1 MTDLVVRKVK
11 SGGMLKLVR
20 GVPGVIS
27 QGVVKLERARV
38 ICPACGQHVE
48 SVAGD
53 GRVKGYCAVAKQYV
67 DFLIET
73 QSVRAGKHLKAETKA
88 KLSAANKRRW
98 QDPEYRAKQSAA
110 QKKKWQD
117 PEYRAKISASQT
129 GKHLTDETKA
139 RISGRLRGGTIKGGA
154 I

>member
-53 GRVKGYCAVAKQYV
+53 GRVKGYCAVAKKYV
-67 DFLIET
+67 DFEIEKQRPT
-73 QSVRAGKHLKAETKA
+73 ETRTEMPARPEPIKAGRDSRGRFIKGNIPV
-88 KLSAANKRRW
+88 NKRTRS
-98 QDPEYRAKQSAA
+98 P
-110 QKKKWQD
+110 
-117 PEYRAKISASQT
+117 
-129 GKHLTDETKA
+129 
-139 RISGRLRGGTIKGGA
+139 
-154 I
+154 